1 MLKTI
6 LSARLRLLRP
16 LLVVLSLAGI
26 SQQTSALYRTP
37 VLPEFT
43 PEDIAK
49 SCIELEREIA
59 AQVPLTYSY
68 KPGFYE
74 DPYVGTA
81 IFVGT
86 TMAPVAYA
94 LLLVP
99 TYGTLSDRARSQ
111 PAEERIA
118 ILRRIKAEKHCFE
131 RDT

>member
-1 MLKTI
+1 MSKSI
-6 LSARLRLLRP
+6 LTTRLNLP
-16 LLVVLSLAGI
+16 ASLLVVLSLAGI
-26 SQQTSALYRTP
+26 PQQASALYRTP
-37 VLPEFT
+37 VLPEFM

-68 KPGFYE
+68 RPGFYE

-86 TMAPVAYA
+86 TMAPIAYA
-94 LLLVP
+94 LLLAP
-99 TYGTLSDRARSQ
+99 TYGALSDRARVQ

-131 RDT
+131 RD